1 MTAPNHN
8 ARRESVRVGAGAGYA
23 GDRWEPALELVE
35 QGNIDYLVF
44 ECLAERTIAREAL
57 TKLHNPELGYNPGLV
72 ERMRAV
78 LPECLRRGVRI
89 VTNMG
94 AANPL
99 AAARRIR
106 QEAADLGIN
115 ELPCAVVLGD
125 DVADTV
131 RKHPELTLLESGDP
145 LETILGRMAAA
156 NAYLGADAVAA
167 ALATGAPVIVTG
179 RAGRQRRGDRS
190 PAAPSPAISSNVP
203 GKSPAAISPIPGRRT
218 CRTRTV
224 SASPSPM

>member
-1 MTAPNHN
+1 MT

-35 QGNIDYLVF
+35 KGGIDYLVF

-57 TKLHNPELGYNPGLV
+57 TRLHNPELGYNPGLV

-115 ELPCAVVLGD
+115 DVPCAVVLGMRNGFQPNLLKSAGCYEQVSVSPEELTPRLSGLPPGGHGP
-125 DVADTV
+125 DVA
-131 RKHPELTLLESGDP
+131 RSLHRIGDVD
-145 LETILGRMAAA
+145 
-156 NAYLGADAVAA
+156 AY
-167 ALATGAPVIVTG
+167 
-179 RAGRQRRGDRS
+179 RS
-190 PAAPSPAISSNVP
+190 
-203 GKSPAAISPIPGRRT
+203 
-218 CRTRTV
+218 
-224 SASPSPM
+224 